1 MMNAWCGTGVDEWL
15 NAFDDKNLPVQAE
28 YQWIKYTPFTE

>member
-15 NAFDDKNLPVQAE
+15 NAFDDKNLPVKAD
-28 YQWIKYTPFTE
+28 ING